1 MKQPSVVAIGEMQV
15 GAGARERLM
24 AYGLGSC
31 VVVTLYDP
39 VTRVGGMLHA
49 LLPAPLHPPKGDA
62 SPTRFVDPGLP
73 HLLTAVEERGAVRR
87 RLVACLCGGAQ
98 MFAVPGRSDTLA
110 IGPRNVQQA
119 EQLLH
124 SLRLPIVG
132 RATGGQVGRTVRL
145 YLSTG
150 CVTVRTLNQAEH
162 SLTPP
167 PFTLPT
173 LQKERTPMK
182 VMVVDDTEFIRH
194 RLSKILSNLGCEVIE
209 VEDGNQAI
217 RAYPFWQ
224 PDVVFM
230 DITMP
235 DKDGLTTLSELRLLD
250 PRACVIMLTAL
261 DQHRTVAQAF
271 ERGAHDY
278 LVKPFDEEQVRQALE
293 AIAA

>member
-1 MKQPSVVAIGEMQV
+1 MKQPGVVAIGEMRV
-15 GAGARERLM
+15 STGAGERLM
-24 AYGLGSC
+24 TYGLGSC

-39 VTRVGGMLHA
+39 VARVGGMLHA
-49 LLPAPLHPPKGDA
+49 LLPAPLYAPKA
-62 SPTRFVDPGLP
+62 EESPTRFVDPGLT
-73 HLLTAVEERGAVRR
+73 HLLAAVEEWGAVRR

-98 MFAVPGRSDTLA
+98 MFAVPGRSDSLA
-110 IGPRNVQQA
+110 IGPRNVKQA
-119 EQLLH
+119 EELLQT
-124 SLRLPIVG
+124 LRLPLVG

-145 YLSTG
+145 YLATG
-150 CVTVRTLNQAEH
+150 CVTVRTLNEAEH

-173 LQKERTPMK
+173 FKQERAPMK

-209 VEDGNQAI
+209 VEDGDQAI

-235 DKDGLTTLSELRLLD
+235 HKDGLTTLSEIRLLD

-261 DQHRTVAQAF
+261 DQHRTVALAF

-278 LVKPFDEEQVRQALE
+278 LVKPFDEDQVRQALE